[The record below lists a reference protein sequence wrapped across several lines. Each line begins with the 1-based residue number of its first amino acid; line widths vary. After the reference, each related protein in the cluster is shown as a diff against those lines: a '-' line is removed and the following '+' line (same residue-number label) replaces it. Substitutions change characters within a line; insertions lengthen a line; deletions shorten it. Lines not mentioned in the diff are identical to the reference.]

1 MQDKYSD
8 AGPWPDD
15 DELPFLNEP
24 DEAVSASGVDAPAM
38 TGSERG
44 AEARRLPT
52 LVAAIV
58 CLALVAAAIVL
69 GVLLYNRPE
78 AAARLRDIFIIIL
91 GIQSL
96 ILGLLLIAVLVAL
109 VYLALKLY
117 GLVRFAEDEVRPML
131 QRIDDLVRHIHSR
144 SVFVS
149 DVAVKPVLEIVGVA
163 AAAKSILRS
172 FRLR

>member
-1 MQDKYSD
+1 
-8 AGPWPDD
+8 
-15 DELPFLNEP
+15 
-24 DEAVSASGVDAPAM
+24 
-38 TGSERG
+38 
-44 AEARRLPT
+44 
-52 LVAAIV
+52 VAAIV
-58 CLALVAAAIVL
+58 GLVLVVAAIVL
-69 GVLLYNRPE
+69 GVVLFNRPE

-96 ILGLLLIAVLVAL
+96 ILGLLLIAVLVTL
-109 VYLALKLY
+109 VYLALKVY

-131 QRIDDLVRHIHSR
+131 QRVDDLVRHVHSR

-149 DVAVKPVLEIVGVA
+149 DVAVKPVLEVVGMV